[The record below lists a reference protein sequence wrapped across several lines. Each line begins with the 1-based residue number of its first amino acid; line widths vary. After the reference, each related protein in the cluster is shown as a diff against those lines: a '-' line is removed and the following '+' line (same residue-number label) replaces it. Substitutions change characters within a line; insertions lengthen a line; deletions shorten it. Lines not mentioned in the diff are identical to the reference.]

1 MPADT
6 AKPATVRLTPAEC
19 NTHEIF
25 WWGGLEP
32 LRGYLSRAD
41 LDSVQSRGRLADGT
55 PWLWPWVLRPQGAVG
70 ANQTVEL
77 REPEGH
83 LIGTT
88 DVTEVWSAAGLDHA
102 AGEVRLARAPQT
114 GMFRGMHREPASLA
128 GRGAR
133 TALAVSGPVSPAA
146 VAGALRVAADDG
158 APLLLMPMVGVGEY
172 GYGDATVATAR
183 TTLALQEA
191 LGDRVEV
198 AALPIPPDELNEP
211 SGLWLAAKTA
221 RAFGVETLLVDRDHV
236 GLPTAEGTARVV
248 RGPRLPGLAGPL
260 AEGLERVAEVASS
273 RGHRGLVV
281 LMTGLPAS
289 GKSTIAR
296 GLRDWIVA
304 GTTRTVTLLDGDIVR
319 ATLSPDL
326 SFSRADRMKNM
337 ERLATVAAECCRHG
351 GVVLCAPVAPHAEGR
366 DLFRRIVRDVADFLL
381 VHVATPVEECQRRD
395 PKGLYAAAAAGKLSG
410 LTGVDDEYEEPTDA
424 HLRVGFSQRPP
435 EHAVHL
441 IRDELLV
448 RGWLEAAPW
457 TAAVPA

>member
-1 MPADT
+1 VRADT

-19 NTHEIF
+19 NIHEIY

-41 LDSVQSRGRLADGT
+41 LDSVQSRGQLADGT
-55 PWLWPWVLRPQGAVG
+55 PWLWPWMLRPNGAVG

-88 DVTEVWSAAGLDHA
+88 DVTEVWSSAGLDHV

-114 GMFRGMHREPASLA
+114 GMFRGMHREPSSLV
-128 GRGAR
+128 GSGSR
-133 TALAVSGPVSPAA
+133 TALAVAGPVSPAS

-158 APLLLMPMVGVGEY
+158 GPLLLMPMVGVGEY
-172 GYGDATVATAR
+172 GYGESTVATAR

-198 AALPIPPDELNEP
+198 AALPISPDELDEP
-211 SGLWLAAKTA
+211 PGLWLAAKTA
-221 RAFGVETLLVDRDHV
+221 HAFGVGTLLVDREHAD
-236 GLPTAEGTARVV
+236 LPTAPGTARVM
-248 RGPRLPGLAGPL
+248 RSPQLPGLARPL
-260 AEGLERVAEVASS
+260 ADGLERVAEVSS
-273 RGHRGLVV
+273 GRGRRGLVV

-296 GLRDWIVA
+296 ELRDWIVA

-326 SFSRADRMKNM
+326 SFSRADRLKNM

-351 GVVLCAPVAPHAEGR
+351 GVVLCAPVAPHAQGR
-366 DLFRRIVRDVADFLL
+366 ELFHRIVRDVADFLL

-410 LTGVDDEYEEPTDA
+410 LTGVDDDYEEPTDA
-424 HLRVGFSQRPP
+424 HLRVGLDQRPP
-435 EHAVHL
+435 EHAVRL

-457 TAAVPA
+457 TAALPF